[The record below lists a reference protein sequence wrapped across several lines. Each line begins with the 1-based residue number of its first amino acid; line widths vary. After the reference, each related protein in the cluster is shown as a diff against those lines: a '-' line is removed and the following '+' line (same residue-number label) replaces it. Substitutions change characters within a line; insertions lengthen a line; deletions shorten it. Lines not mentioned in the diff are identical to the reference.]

1 MKQISYLKSFKV
13 NDDDNDDNI
22 DEGNES
28 SESGRKR
35 NYFHYIR
42 YAIQNASKKSTHV
55 NMKPCYG
62 YDLTPSAGYL
72 LEANGDFI
80 ETNLPII
87 EPPLNDFH
95 HNLLNA

>member
-1 MKQISYLKSFKV
+1 MKQISYLKSFKLS
-13 NDDDNDDNI
+13 DDDNDI
-22 DEGNES
+22 LDEGKGTL
-28 SESGRKR
+28 ESGRRR

-42 YAIQNASKKSTHV
+42 YAINNASLQSSHV

-62 YDLTPSAGYL
+62 YDLTPSTGYL

-95 HNLLNA
+95 YNLLNV